1 MKFRSVARPF
11 GLAVLLMFLLPAL
24 AAAQAPAVPDSTAQA
39 PVVQATTV
47 PATAQPA
54 AKSPAD
60 ARAAWVADYRW
71 LGAGLSASFPYAEF
85 GDEFNTGYGAHIIVD
100 KPLWPLINLSGDVGY
115 THFAGNE
122 EHEDADIWNLLVGAR
137 LAFGAFF
144 IGGEGGWFTEVD
156 DLGWVPSMG
165 VRFEKLEVGLRWI
178 TSGSNS
184 WTTVRAG
191 YYF

>member
-1 MKFRSVARPF
+1 MKIRCLARLLAP
-11 GLAVLLMFLLPAL
+11 AVLLTFLLPAL
-24 AAAQAPAVPDSTAQA
+24 AAAQSPAVPDTIAQA
-39 PVVQATTV
+39 PVAQAQAA
-47 PATAQPA
+47 PAAAQPA
-54 AKSPAD
+54 TKSPAE
-60 ARAAWVADYRW
+60 ARAAWVDDYRW
-71 LGAGLSASFPYAEF
+71 LGAGLSVSFPYAEF
-85 GDEFNTGYGAHIIVD
+85 GDKFNTGYGAHIIVD
-100 KPLWPLINLSGDVGY
+100 KPLWPLINLSGDLGY

-122 EHEDADIWNLLVGAR
+122 EHESADIWNLLIGAR

-165 VRFEKLEVGLRWI
+165 VRFEKVEFELRWV

-184 WTTVRAG
+184 WTTLRAG